1 MTDLHARR
9 LKALA
14 VQIAMDDPEVVL
26 ELIRQLEMAGD
37 IEPGELRH
45 VESIARH
52 WREINQ
58 GNLKKAR
65 R

>member
-1 MTDLHARR
+1 MTDLYARR

-14 VQIAMDDPEVVL
+14 VQIAMDDPDVVL
-26 ELIRQLEMAGD
+26 ELIRQLEMSGD

-52 WREINQ
+52 WREINR